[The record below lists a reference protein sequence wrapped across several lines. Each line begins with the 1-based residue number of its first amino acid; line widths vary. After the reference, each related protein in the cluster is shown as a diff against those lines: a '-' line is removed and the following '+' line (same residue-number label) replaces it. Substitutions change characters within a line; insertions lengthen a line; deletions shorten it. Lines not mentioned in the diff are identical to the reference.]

1 MSAYIQN
8 TWNQGARCMGA
19 YPIYEQTYDTPQ
31 PKSRNTYS
39 LFKDGVAG
47 VLASRRMEWKFIPYF
62 NHAYSPET
70 GEARYF
76 ETRQELRDFYRELLD
91 DGFTTK

>member
-39 LFKDGVAG
+39 LFQG
-47 VLASRRMEWKFIPYF
+47 SMEWKFIPYF
-62 NHAYSPET
+62 NNAYSPNT
-70 GEARYF
+70 GEAHHF
-76 ETRQELRDFYRELLD
+76 ETRQELRNFYRDLLD
-91 DGFTTK
+91 AGFTTK